1 MTGRE
6 NAIVLDERR
15 AAWISPSVFMRGK
28 IMASEDL
35 VIDGTFEGTIDVGDH
50 ALTIGQ
56 SATVTADLLA
66 DTITICGTVVGN
78 VTARARL
85 ELRATSSVEGTVK
98 APNFA
103 MADASSAIASSN
115 ILRRRA
121 GIQSNATR
129 RTTSRSADSTELR
142 PESRADPFAS
152 WQNCCPSLVED
163 SGSGT
168 PATCLSGP
176 RRTCIRPRAA
186 FIAARAASTPSA
198 RCQRTMTN
206 LSPGHDE

>member
-85 ELRATSSVEGTVK
+85 ELRATASVEGAVK
-98 APNFA
+98 APSFA
-103 MADASSAIASSN
+103 MADGAVLQGTVESGRSTSAHAPRTKN
-115 ILRRRA
+115 THDGRA
-121 GIQSNATR
+121 EA
-129 RTTSRSADSTELR
+129 
-142 PESRADPFAS
+142 
-152 WQNCCPSLVED
+152 V
-163 SGSGT
+163 
-168 PATCLSGP
+168 
-176 RRTCIRPRAA
+176 
-186 FIAARAASTPSA
+186 
-198 RCQRTMTN
+198 
-206 LSPGHDE
+206 